1 MHISLLLPLWPSPP
15 SLPPSPFPFP
25 LLQQASFLY
34 GSGEFLASGSDLS
47 PRQTVT
53 DWKRSKSMEWGAS
66 GVEVASLSRHKGQPV
81 QIDAN
86 VRLRKKSGVMVGKHA
101 AQTSRPTILDF
112 GQSAENVSDPFSGG
126 PQAETDTAPDT
137 RPLARTR
144 SLLDDVTENG
154 KWEGL

>member
-1 MHISLLLPLWPSPP
+1 
-15 SLPPSPFPFP
+15 
-25 LLQQASFLY
+25 
-34 GSGEFLASGSDLS
+34 
-47 PRQTVT
+47 
-53 DWKRSKSMEWGAS
+53 MEWGAS

-126 PQAETDTAPDT
+126 PRAETDTAPDT

-154 KWEGL
+154 K